1 MCKFLILCAVAL
13 YISGC
18 VTPYEQYNM
27 WTGGGFD
34 ELQLSENSWKVS
46 FKGTE
51 FDDKDRIYDL
61 CLLRCSELTIN
72 SGYKYFSVVT
82 RENTSNVGSYTTPT
96 ITTPTYTT
104 PTYTNQIGVGLGA
117 FQSTSGGQ
125 TYGGQTYGGQNI
137 TTSSPRSSIE
147 IVCYASKPANVH
159 SYSAVYLKKTIKAKY
174 QIN

>member
-1 MCKFLILCAVAL
+1 MSKFFILCAVAL

-18 VTPYEQYNM
+18 VTPYEYHNV

-46 FKGTE
+46 FKGNE

-61 CLLRCSELTIN
+61 CLLRCAELTIN
-72 SGYKYFSVVT
+72 NGYKYFSVVT
-82 RENTSNVGSYTTPT
+82 RENTSEVGSY
-96 ITTPTYTT
+96 TTPTYTT
-104 PTYTNQIGVGLGA
+104 PTYTTQVGSGLGA
-117 FQSTSGGQ
+117 FQST
-125 TYGGQTYGGQNI
+125 TGGQTYGGQNI